1 MIDLNLNTYDGIFIN
16 PKEFF
21 SKTKNKELN
30 LERFVYDNK
39 SVLFKERMN
48 GYDFRCLL
56 SGIVEEVEADEEYIT
71 IAKVND
77 GIMIRHKV
85 FNELEGEL
93 INEWFLRYR
102 GID

>member
-1 MIDLNLNTYDGIFIN
+1 MKAIELNTYDGIFID
-16 PKEFF
+16 PKQFF
-21 SKTKNKELN
+21 NKTKDMELN
-30 LERFVYDNK
+30 LERFVYDNE

-85 FNELEGEL
+85 RDEFEEEL
-93 INEWFLRYR
+93 INEWFLPTC
-102 GID
+102 

>member
-1 MIDLNLNTYDGIFIN
+1 MTNLNFKIYDEIFIN
-16 PKEFF
+16 PEEFF
-21 SKTKNKELN
+21 NKTKNTELN
-30 LERFVYDNK
+30 LERFVYDNE

-56 SGIVEEVEADEEYIT
+56 SGIKEDVEAEKEYIT

-85 FNELEGEL
+85 RDGFEDEF
-93 INEWFLRYR
+93 INEWMVR
-102 GID
+102 I

>member
-1 MIDLNLNTYDGIFIN
+1 MIDLNLNTYDGIFID

-21 SKTKNKELN
+21 NKTKNTELN

-39 SVLFKERMN
+39 SVLFKENMS

-56 SGIVEEVEADEEYIT
+56 SGIMEDVEADEEYIT
-71 IAKVND
+71 VAKVND

-85 FNELEGEL
+85 RDEFEDMDVY
-93 INEWFLRYR
+93 NEWFLPTC
-102 GID
+102 

>member
-1 MIDLNLNTYDGIFIN
+1 MTNLNFKIYDEIFID

-21 SKTKNKELN
+21 LKTKDKELN
-30 LERFVYDNK
+30 LERFIYDNE
-39 SVLFKERMN
+39 SVYLKQSMN

-56 SGIVEEVEADEEYIT
+56 SGIKEDVEAEKEYIT

-85 FNELEGEL
+85 RDEFEDEFI
-93 INEWFLRYR
+93 INEWMVRM
-102 GID
+102 

>member
-1 MIDLNLNTYDGIFIN
+1 MNNLNLKVYDGMFID

-21 SKTKNKELN
+21 SKVKDIELN

-85 FNELEGEL
+85 YDSFEDMEV
-93 INEWFLRYR
+93 INEWRMVC
-102 GID
+102 

>member
-1 MIDLNLNTYDGIFIN
+1 MKAIELNTYDGIFID
-16 PKEFF
+16 PEEFF
-21 SKTKNKELN
+21 NKTKDMELN
-30 LERFVYDNK
+30 LERFVYDNE
-39 SVLFKERMN
+39 SVLFKENMS

-56 SGIVEEVEADEEYIT
+56 SGIKEDVEAEEEYIT

-93 INEWFLRYR
+93 INEWFLVA
-102 GID
+102 

>member
-1 MIDLNLNTYDGIFIN
+1 
-16 PKEFF
+16 
-21 SKTKNKELN
+21 
-30 LERFVYDNK
+30 
-39 SVLFKERMN
+39 MN

>member
-1 MIDLNLNTYDGIFIN
+1 MIDLNFKIYDGIFID

-21 SKTKNKELN
+21 GKTKNKELN

-39 SVLFKERMN
+39 SVLFKERMS
-48 GYDFRCLL
+48 GFDFRCLL
-56 SGIVEEVEADEEYIT
+56 SGIVEEVEADGEYIT

-93 INEWFLRYR
+93 INEWFLVA
-102 GID
+102 

>member
-1 MIDLNLNTYDGIFIN
+1 MNNLDLKVYDEIFID

-21 SKTKNKELN
+21 SKVKDIELN

-39 SVLFKERMN
+39 SVLFKQRMD
-48 GYDFRCLL
+48 GFEFRSLL
-56 SGIVEEVEADEEYIT
+56 SGIVEEVEAEPEEEYIT

-85 FNELEGEL
+85 YDSFEE
-93 INEWFLRYR
+93 IDICNEWFLVA
-102 GID
+102 

>member
-1 MIDLNLNTYDGIFIN
+1 MIDLNFKIYDEIFID

-21 SKTKNKELN
+21 SKTKDKELN
-30 LERFVYDNK
+30 LERFIYDNE

-56 SGIVEEVEADEEYIT
+56 SGIMEEVEADGEYIT

-85 FNELEGEL
+85 RDEFEDEF
-93 INEWFLRYR
+93 INEWFLPTC
-102 GID
+102 

>member
-1 MIDLNLNTYDGIFIN
+1 MIDLNFKVCDGIFID
-16 PKEFF
+16 PKDFF

-30 LERFVYDNK
+30 LERFVYDNE
-39 SVLFKERMN
+39 SVLFKENMS

-56 SGIVEEVEADEEYIT
+56 SGIKEDVEADEEYIT

-85 FNELEGEL
+85 RDEFEDMDV
-93 INEWFLRYR
+93 INEWHLPTC
-102 GID
+102 

>member
-1 MIDLNLNTYDGIFIN
+1 MIDLNLNTYDGIFID

-21 SKTKNKELN
+21 NKTKDMELN
-30 LERFVYDNK
+30 LERFIYDNE

-56 SGIVEEVEADEEYIT
+56 SGIMEDVEAEEEYIT
-71 IAKVND
+71 VARVND

-85 FNELEGEL
+85 RDEFEDINI
-93 INEWFLRYR
+93 INEWHLP
-102 GID
+102 IC

>member
-1 MIDLNLNTYDGIFIN
+1 MKAIELNTYDGIFID

-21 SKTKNKELN
+21 NKTKDIELN
-30 LERFVYDNK
+30 LERFIYDNE

-56 SGIVEEVEADEEYIT
+56 SGIMEDVEAEKEYIT
-71 IAKVND
+71 VARVND

-85 FNELEGEL
+85 RDEFED
-93 INEWFLRYR
+93 ICNEWYLQTC
-102 GID
+102 

>member
-1 MIDLNLNTYDGIFIN
+1 MIDLNFKICDGMYID

-21 SKTKNKELN
+21 SKIKNIELN
-30 LERFVYDNK
+30 LERFIYDNE

-85 FNELEGEL
+85 RDEFEDEF
-93 INEWFLRYR
+93 INEWFLS
-102 GID
+102 

>member
-1 MIDLNLNTYDGIFIN
+1 MKAIELNTYDEIFID
-16 PKEFF
+16 PEEFF

-30 LERFVYDNK
+30 LERFVYDNE
-39 SVLFKERMN
+39 SVYLKQNMS

-56 SGIVEEVEADEEYIT
+56 SGIMEEVEVEKEYLT

-85 FNELEGEL
+85 RDEFEEEL
-93 INEWFLRYR
+93 INEWFLPTC
-102 GID
+102 

>member
-1 MIDLNLNTYDGIFIN
+1 MIELNLNTYDGIFID

-21 SKTKNKELN
+21 GKVKNIELN

-93 INEWFLRYR
+93 INEWFLVA
-102 GID
+102 